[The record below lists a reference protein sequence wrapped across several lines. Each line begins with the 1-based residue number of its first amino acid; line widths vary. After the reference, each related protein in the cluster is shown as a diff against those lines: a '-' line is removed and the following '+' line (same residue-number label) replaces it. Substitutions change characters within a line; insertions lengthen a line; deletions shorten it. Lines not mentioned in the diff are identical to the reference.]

1 MGGLLTQLVNVLE
14 SPDAVLARFVLKKV
28 HSFLSVSPR
37 LLDVRGRNG
46 WLVTS
51 RKILSLLL
59 SKVFDMLGCNSYV
72 LRYGGNE
79 VRVLGVCG
87 EKTSD
92 AVSSICMLSRHLVD
106 LYSYMVSP
114 ASLRF
119 SLEKSCKDELCSWVS
134 LGDHNIDVRL
144 NLGRL
149 EGSRVVC
156 NICGDAELGVD
167 PEQHLGHSRL
177 VAHIARDE
185 RSLCVRDL
193 FYRLLGRTLNSPT
206 IFSIVQAYDGSRVAT
221 SCPPDPDAV
230 CSVFDAE
237 DGGFGAKLWFRA
249 YRHPVDGCPACV
261 LDDVMRIGVE
271 VEVGGRTLGVEYTIV
286 GLRVVKDFVEE
297 LKGVLKGESVEIS
310 RSPRS
315 VPKDMLWSVAE
326 GFAGSRRIEEL
337 VERFVKKLRDNIS
350 YCRSCRGARF
360 NELVEHLS
368 NLLAENVVVHVMP
381 VLWPKAQ
388 PDRAVDLELTMVNLG
403 GEVEVLDL
411 DSIAFL
417 SQTNAVVFIRGDG
430 DRFGTLTTPGKLY
443 RAVGERIEGLRRAF
457 DAIGLDKESLIYA
470 WDYMIEKHM
479 QKYLK
484 NTLLLELLLGGKLLV
499 VYVGGDENL
508 FIVPVEG
515 NTPYER
521 ARILLERIEVF
532 RELLLR
538 TIAEPIASV
547 ANCNIAEV
555 VKVLENAKIGTLTSA
570 NVITSPKFPS
580 YLAVSVLDEGL
591 EVSKEFQRDTIF
603 LHTLTSI
610 EVEWVSRRWIEEA
623 IASLLPTWENVSKK
637 VARAYRVFY
646 LSSELI
652 DVVKGVLDYCT
663 RKKLEWRECLDE
675 ISATIDTV
683 YASLET
689 LFGPLRE
696 ITRSIASLGIPRPGY
711 TSFELMKHIERGVG

>member
-1 MGGLLTQLVNVLE
+1 MLAQLVSVLE

-46 WLVTS
+46 WLVVS

-59 SKVFDMLGCNSYV
+59 SRVFDMLGCNGYV

-87 EKTSD
+87 GRTGD
-92 AVSSICMLSRHLVD
+92 AVFSICMLSRHLVD

-119 SLEKSCKDELCSWVS
+119 SLEKSCKDELCSWVP
-134 LGDHNIDVRL
+134 LGDRNVDVRL

-156 NICGDAELGVD
+156 SICGDAELGVD
-167 PEQHLGHSRL
+167 PERHLEHSRL

-193 FYRLLGRTLNSPT
+193 FYRFLGRTLNSPA
-206 IFSIVQAYDGSRVAT
+206 ILSIVQAYDGSRAT
-221 SCPPDPDAV
+221 TPCPPDPDAV
-230 CSVFDAE
+230 CSVFDVE

-271 VEVGGRTLGVEYTIV
+271 VEVEGRTLGVEYTIV
-286 GLRVVKDFVEE
+286 GLRVKGIVKDFVEE
-297 LKGVLKGESVEIS
+297 LKGESVEIS
-310 RSPRS
+310 RSLRS
-315 VPKDMLWSVAE
+315 APKGMLWSVAE
-326 GFAGSRRIEEL
+326 GFVKSRRIEEL
-337 VERFVKKLRDNIS
+337 VEQFVKKLRNNIG
-350 YCRSCRGARF
+350 YCRSCKGARF

-381 VLWPKAQ
+381 MLWPKAQ

-411 DSIAFL
+411 DSVAFL

-430 DRFGTLTTPGKLY
+430 DRFGTLTTPRKLY
-443 RAVGERIEGLRRAF
+443 RAVGEHIEGLRRAF

-508 FIVPVEG
+508 FIVPIEG

-521 ARILLERIEVF
+521 ARTLLKRIEIF
-532 RELLLR
+532 RELLLH
-538 TIAEPIASV
+538 TVAEPIASV
-547 ANCNIAEV
+547 ANCSVAEV

-591 EVSKEFQRDTIF
+591 EVGKEVQRDTIF

-610 EVEWVSRRWIEEA
+610 EVEWVSKRWIKEA
-623 IASLLPTWENVSKK
+623 IASLLPAWENVSEK

-663 RKKLEWRECLDE
+663 RRKLEWRECFDE

-696 ITRSIASLGIPRPGY
+696 IARSIASLGIPRPGY
-711 TSFELMKHIERGVG
+711 ASFELMKQIERGVG